1 MEKFAVQSRHYM
13 GRKEQFLDS
22 LYWPPND
29 TPPMLAEKEEKEEK
43 VKEEEEKEYNSEEEV
58 RKDIEPD
65 KPWPRK

>member
-1 MEKFAVQSRHYM
+1 MEKFADQSRHHM

-29 TPPMLAEKEEKEEK
+29 IRPMLAEKEEKKKEEK
-43 VKEEEEKEYNSEEEV
+43 GEEKKEYSEEEV
-58 RKDIEPD
+58 RKDVEPD